1 MKNAHENALD
11 FVNGRKELD
20 TVTYM
25 RQQNEL
31 NSKFNILVQMIVTLK
46 KLKTI
51 NNLNRDV
58 SPPSVSAEDA
68 QTARD
73 LYDDLLDQIKYS
85 FEHDILKSPIHY
97 NPYRNDF

>member
-1 MKNAHENALD
+1 MKNALDNALA
-11 FVNGRKELD
+11 FLNTRNELD
-20 TVTYM
+20 TVTFA

-31 NSKFNILVQMIVTLK
+31 NQKLNILASNIITLK

-85 FEHDILKSPIHY
+85 FEYDILKSPVHY

>member
-1 MKNAHENALD
+1 MKNALDNALA
-11 FVNGRKELD
+11 FLNPRNELD
-20 TVTYM
+20 TVTFA

-31 NSKFNILVQMIVTLK
+31 NQKFNILASNITTLK

>member
-1 MKNAHENALD
+1 MKNALDNALAFLNTRD
-11 FVNGRKELD
+11 ELD
-20 TVTYM
+20 ATTFA

-31 NSKFNILVQMIVTLK
+31 DQKFKILTSNITTLK